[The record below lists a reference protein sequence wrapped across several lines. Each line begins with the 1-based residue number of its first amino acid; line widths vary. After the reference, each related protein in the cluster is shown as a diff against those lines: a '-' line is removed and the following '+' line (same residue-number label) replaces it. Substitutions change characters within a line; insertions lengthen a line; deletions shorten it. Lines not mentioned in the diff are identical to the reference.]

1 MDYIMQPEMNK
12 KSKKK
17 SKNKKKARQQQ
28 NEENTPV
35 DGEIAKDSSNA
46 V

>member
-1 MDYIMQPEMNK
+1 MDYIMQPELNK

-17 SKNKKKARQQQ
+17 SKNKKKARQQ
-28 NEENTPV
+28 NEENTPLN
-35 DGEIAKDSSNA
+35 GETAKDSSNA